1 MPANRALRTLFA
13 LLLCLAALVATPARA
28 DADYGDIWYE
38 GTSAGGWGVNFAQN
52 DTTIFATFFV
62 SDSNNNPT
70 WFIAQMLRSS
80 DGVYSGPLYVTTGDY
95 YAHSPYDQTKNS
107 ETLVGTATFTATDVN
122 HGILNYTVQIGSAP
136 VITVNKTILRQTL
149 VALPLG
155 GNYLGFIAVNDGSSC
170 SGGSS
175 SAFVAYQFVVTEVTS
190 PANLE
195 IDFVNTD
202 SPFNTQCSMTGPAQQ
217 FGKVADIP
225 AATYTC
231 GGVTQNPVHVY
242 DIRQLSNG
250 GIEFR
255 WQTLSGYSCVENG
268 YSSAIPQS

>member
-1 MPANRALRTLFA
+1 MCSNRALRLFAA
-13 LLLCLAALVATPARA
+13 LLLSVAALTATPARA

-38 GTSAGGWGVNFAQN
+38 GTAAGGWGVNFAQN

-62 SDSNNNPT
+62 YDSNNNPT
-70 WFIAQMLRSS
+70 WLIAQMLRST
-80 DGVYSGPLYVTTGDY
+80 DGVYSGPVYVTTGDY
-95 YAHSPYDQTKNS
+95 FANSPYDPRFNT

-122 HGILNYTVQIGSAP
+122 HGILNYTVKIGSAAT
-136 VITVNKTILRQTL
+136 ITVNKNILRQTL

-155 GNYLGFIAVNDGSSC
+155 GNYLSWISGTDSSSC
-170 SGGSS
+170 SSG
-175 SAFVAYQFVVTEVTS
+175 AQTFFQPYQLTVTETLS

-195 IDFVNTD
+195 IDFVDTS
-202 SPFNTQCSMTGPAQQ
+202 SPYSTICTMSGPAQQ
-217 FGKVADIP
+217 FGKVADVP

-231 GGVTQNPVHVY
+231 GGVTQNPVHIF

-255 WQTLSGYSCVENG
+255 WQTLSGYSCVETG
-268 YSSAIPQS
+268 LASALPQ

>member
-1 MPANRALRTLFA
+1 MPANHALRALFA

-38 GTSAGGWGVNFAQN
+38 GTTAGGWGVNFAQN

-62 SDSNNNPT
+62 YDINNKPT
-70 WFIAQMLRSS
+70 WFEGVMLRSS
-80 DGVYSGPLYVTTGDY
+80 DGVYTGPLYSTSGDY
-95 YAHSPYDQTKNS
+95 FGNTPYNQALNS
-107 ETLVGTATFTATDVN
+107 ENLVGTMTFTATDVN
-122 HGILNYTVQIGSAP
+122 HGLLSYNVGSVLVSKA
-136 VITVNKTILRQTL
+136 ILRQTL

-155 GNYLGFIAVNDGSSC
+155 GNYLGTIGVNESSSC
-170 SGGSS
+170 SGGAS
-175 SAFVAYQFVVTEVTS
+175 SAFVTYQFVVTEVTS

-195 IDFVNTD
+195 IDFVNTT
-202 SPFNTQCSMTGPAQQ
+202 SPFSTQCTMTGLAQQ

-225 AATYTC
+225 GATYTC
-231 GGVTQNPVHVY
+231 GGVTQNPVHVS

-255 WQTLSGYSCVENG
+255 WQTLSGYSCVETG
-268 YSSAIPQS
+268 YASAIPQS